1 MNLVFNKQLINCIQ
15 FLVISFFFFSCSNP
29 ENRISEN
36 LDNVKYVDPQIGG
49 VAPFLQPTR
58 TRIHLPN
65 SMVRMYPERK
75 DYRDD
80 QITSFP
86 LTTRKHRSDLL
97 FNIMPVSGNV
107 NETKKPISAWD
118 QDLEIAHPHYY
129 STWLED
135 YDITTEFTPSAQA
148 GIFRFSYQ
156 NKNTRKLYLRDLS
169 GDDWQ
174 LNDDGSLTGTESFEG
189 MQAYVYAI
197 INQKGTFSSTKFV
210 DDKVNSWITFNDTT
224 NVKPVQF
231 KYGLSFISTEQAQ
244 KNLEREIPDFDF
256 ENIKEKAHKR
266 WSEVVNQIEVEG
278 GTEAYKRTF
287 YTALYRSYERMINI
301 TEDGKYYSNYDKKIH
316 EGEQDFYADDWV
328 WDTFLALHPLRYIL
342 QPEMESDMMASYVR
356 MYEQSGWLPQ
366 FPQIHGDAPPMNGFH
381 STIMLLDAHRKG
393 VKNFD
398 AEVAFEAMK
407 KNALEGTMIPW
418 KMGAVAPL
426 DKLALKLGYFPGLH
440 PGEKETEPRVH
451 GFEKRQSV
459 AVTLAQGYDDW
470 ALAQFAKELGKED
483 DYKYFS
489 KTAENYKNLYWKEKG
504 FFMPKD
510 AKGNWIDID
519 PKFDGGMG
527 GRDYYDENNGW
538 TYLWNPQQ
546 DILGLQE
553 LMGGR
558 KTFEARLDQMFRE
571 DLGRSTYALNARFPD
586 FTGIVGQYSMG
597 NEPSFHIPYL
607 YNFTDSPW
615 KTQKRIRM
623 LLNTWF
629 KDNIFGIPGDE
640 DGGGMSA
647 FVVFSAMGFYPVTP
661 GIPVYTIGSPLF
673 SKISINLPNGNKF
686 TINAPNCNETNKYIQ
701 SATLNG
707 KELKGPW
714 FTHDDL
720 INGATITLEMG
731 KYPNKNW
738 GTDQSLI
745 PNNFKN

>member
-135 YDITTEFTPSAQA
+135 YNITTEFTPSAQA

-174 LNDDGSLTGTESFEG
+174 LNDDGSITGTESFEG

-197 INQKGTFSSTKFV
+197 INQKGTFSSTKFD

-510 AKGNWIDID
+510 ANGNWIDID

-546 DILGLQE
+546 DILGLQG

-558 KTFEARLDQMFRE
+558 KIFEERLDQLFRE

-615 KTQKRIRM
+615 KAQKKIRM

-647 FVVFSAMGFYPVTP
+647 FVVFSAMGFYPITP

-673 SKISINLPNGNKF
+673 SKISINLPNGKKF
-686 TINAPNCNETNKYIQ
+686 TIHAPNCNKTNKYIQ
-701 SATLNG
+701 AATLNG

-720 INGATITLEMG
+720 IDGATITLHMG

-738 GTDQSLI
+738 GKDFENI
-745 PNNFKN
+745 PSYFKK

>member
-135 YDITTEFTPSAQA
+135 YNITTEFTPSAQA

-174 LNDDGSLTGTESFEG
+174 LNDDGSLIGTESFEG

-197 INQKGTFSSTKFV
+197 INQKGTFSSTKFD

-510 AKGNWIDID
+510 ANGNWIDID

-546 DILGLQE
+546 DILGLQG

-558 KTFEARLDQMFRE
+558 KIFEERLDQLFRE

-615 KTQKRIRM
+615 KAQKKIRM

-647 FVVFSAMGFYPVTP
+647 FVVFSAMGFYPITP

-673 SKISINLPNGNKF
+673 SKISINLPNGKKF
-686 TINAPNCNETNKYIQ
+686 TIHAPNCNKTNKYIQ
-701 SATLNG
+701 AATLNG

-720 INGATITLEMG
+720 IDGATITLQMG

-738 GTDQSLI
+738 GKDFQNI
-745 PNNFKN
+745 PSYFKK

>member
-135 YDITTEFTPSAQA
+135 YNITTEFTPSAQA

-156 NKNTRKLYLRDLS
+156 SKNTRKLYLRDLS

-174 LNDDGSLTGTESFEG
+174 LNDDGSITGTESFEG

-197 INQKGTFSSTKFV
+197 INQKGTFSSTKFD

-510 AKGNWIDID
+510 ANGNWIDID

-546 DILGLQE
+546 DILGLQG

-558 KTFEARLDQMFRE
+558 KIFEERLDQLFRE

-615 KTQKRIRM
+615 KAQKKIRM

-647 FVVFSAMGFYPVTP
+647 FVVFSAMGFYPITP

-673 SKISINLPNGNKF
+673 SKISINLPNGKKF
-686 TINAPNCNETNKYIQ
+686 TIHAPNCNKTNKYIQ
-701 SATLNG
+701 AATLNG

-720 INGATITLEMG
+720 IDGATITLHMG

-738 GTDQSLI
+738 GKDFENI
-745 PNNFKN
+745 PSYFKK

>member
-107 NETKKPISAWD
+107 NETKKPISVWD

-135 YDITTEFTPSAQA
+135 YNITTEFTPSAQA

-174 LNDDGSLTGTESFEG
+174 LNDDGSITGTESFEG

-197 INQKGTFSSTKFV
+197 INQKGTFSSTKF
-210 DDKVNSWITFNDTT
+210 DNDKVNSWITFNDTT

-287 YTALYRSYERMINI
+287 YTSLYRSYERMINI

-470 ALAQFAKELGKED
+470 ALAQFAKE
-483 DYKYFS
+483 
-489 KTAENYKNLYWKEKG
+489 
-504 FFMPKD
+504 
-510 AKGNWIDID
+510 
-519 PKFDGGMG
+519 
-527 GRDYYDENNGW
+527 
-538 TYLWNPQQ
+538 
-546 DILGLQE
+546 
-553 LMGGR
+553 
-558 KTFEARLDQMFRE
+558 
-571 DLGRSTYALNARFPD
+571 
-586 FTGIVGQYSMG
+586 
-597 NEPSFHIPYL
+597 
-607 YNFTDSPW
+607 
-615 KTQKRIRM
+615 
-623 LLNTWF
+623 
-629 KDNIFGIPGDE
+629 
-640 DGGGMSA
+640 
-647 FVVFSAMGFYPVTP
+647 
-661 GIPVYTIGSPLF
+661 
-673 SKISINLPNGNKF
+673 
-686 TINAPNCNETNKYIQ
+686 
-701 SATLNG
+701 
-707 KELKGPW
+707 
-714 FTHDDL
+714 
-720 INGATITLEMG
+720 
-731 KYPNKNW
+731 
-738 GTDQSLI
+738 
-745 PNNFKN
+745 